1 MELNIFELLY
11 NEKIPISAE
20 DLGKKNQFKPDIL
33 ARLLN
38 CLTALKVVAKTEKD
52 GKGKLLTED
61 YRSYIYVKCTFYYSR
76 NSTEI

>member
-11 NEKIPISAE
+11 TEKVPISVE

-38 CLTALKVVAKTEKD
+38 CLTALKVVAKTKKD
-52 GKGKLLTED
+52 GKGKLITENH
-61 YRSYIYVKCTFYYSR
+61 RSYTHVKCTF
-76 NSTEI
+76 